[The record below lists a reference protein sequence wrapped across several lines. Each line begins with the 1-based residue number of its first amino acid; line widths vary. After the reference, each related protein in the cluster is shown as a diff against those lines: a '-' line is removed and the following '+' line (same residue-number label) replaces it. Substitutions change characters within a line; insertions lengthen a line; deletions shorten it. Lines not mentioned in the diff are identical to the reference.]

1 MKQNTITINGKT
13 YPVIFTLLTIS
24 NFENI
29 TNKAIFEANLNTT
42 TNRMAIIVA
51 AALAADEKADI
62 TIEELRGNDTVEDY
76 RQISDAFAIILP
88 MILEF
93 FHISDIEKKEEQP
106 TDKSTEGEGVK
117 N

>member
-1 MKQNTITINGKT
+1 MKTKEITINGKT

-51 AALAADEKADI
+51 AALAADENADI

-76 RQISDAFAIILP
+76 RQISEAFSVILP
-88 MILEF
+88 LILEF
-93 FHISDIEKKEEQP
+93 FHISDIDKKEEQP
-106 TDKSTEGEGVK
+106 DEKTEGEGVK